1 MKRKAEA
8 LECAPDLYPQVTNS
22 HAMTSVPETASRTS
36 YSRLS
41 SPGRHTGPD
50 TSDTVALLEAQTTAT
65 DKMVYSSHASIL
77 LVGFPRAGKHTLS
90 VIASVVLRRQYVDF
104 SKAFEK
110 GTGMTPYDYISTHG
124 MPSYREAETKATQ
137 SLLSTYSHDHVI
149 GGLTAFGSNA
159 QKRLLR
165 TFAQTHPV
173 IYVQRDKTDLG
184 DMFGDQNNQEQLY
197 RIHDAFYRSCSN
209 FDFYNI
215 TWTLDS
221 PNARNPARTLKLKQ
235 TEVDFVRFLH
245 RIYGRVP
252 QLLRSVCALSASYT
266 YVLQVP
272 LHWLDAHV
280 LEYDAL
286 ESGADMISIVID
298 PRLNTAEDFLELIP
312 KAVATLRRHARAPIM
327 MDVSYLGAQDS
338 VNYLKL
344 LRLCLRSSPDFLTV
358 CLGIGRDQVESL
370 VSLRGSTQIVGTL
383 HYESSKQA
391 RVAEEVSWT
400 KLHDLAMQLA
410 CDAVRVTHEVASA
423 PENLQLLYD
432 AQIARETW
440 TMPLIAYN
448 TGALGR
454 TSVCFN
460 PVLSPV
466 VLPTMSTDGV
476 TIEQA
481 QMALYSSF
489 IHSRKKFTILG
500 QSVSY
505 SLSPAMHNA
514 AYVACGMPHSYGLRQ
529 SDDLSTI
536 HELLADPECGGLA
549 ISLPFKMQ
557 VLPMLN
563 SVSPEAQDIGAV
575 NTLVIERRQDQSNNT
590 DTIMKGYNTDH
601 VGIRECI
608 ERKISPA
615 NFIRD
620 GSTALVIGAGGMAR
634 AAIYACRTLGI
645 RIVCLYN
652 RTASHAEALANHY
665 RQQNLDVHVLSTL
678 ESEWPEGLRQPT
690 VIVSCIPAH
699 SISGQAAH
707 ELTIPDQWLQS
718 RTGGV
723 FVELA
728 YKPLVTRLM
737 DQMQSR
743 STGGWVV
750 VDGLDVLVE
759 QGISQFEILTG
770 RPAPVHVMRRAIR
783 QQYELVGSALQ

>member
-1 MKRKAEA
+1 MKRKAKA
-8 LECAPDLYPQVTNS
+8 LDSAQGLCPGGTNS
-22 HAMTSVPETASRTS
+22 HATTPVPELMSGIFNSRTS
-36 YSRLS
+36 SPSRLV
-41 SPGRHTGPD
+41 GPSA
-50 TSDTVALLEAQTTAT
+50 SDTVGLLEPLTTPT
-65 DKMVYSSHASIL
+65 DKVVYSDRASIL

-104 SKAFEK
+104 GRAFEK
-110 GTGMTPYDYISTHG
+110 GMGMTPYDYISTHG
-124 MPSYREAETKATQ
+124 MPAYREAETKVTK
-137 SLLSTYSHDHVI
+137 SLLNTYSEDHVI
-149 GGLTAFGSNA
+149 GGLTAYSSNA

-165 TFAQTHPV
+165 AFAQTHPV
-173 IYVQRDKTDLG
+173 IYVQRDKADLG
-184 DMFGDQNNQEQLY
+184 DMFGCQNNQEQLY
-197 RIHDAFYRSCSN
+197 RIHDASYRSYST

-221 PNARNPARTLKLKQ
+221 PNGSNPAGTLKLKQ

-245 RIYGRVP
+245 RIFGRTP
-252 QLLRSVCALSASYT
+252 KLLRSVEALSASYT

-280 LEYDAL
+280 LEYDKL
-286 ESGADMISIVID
+286 ECGADMVSLVID
-298 PRLNTAEDFLELIP
+298 PGDKAADHFLELVP
-312 KAVATLRRHARAPIM
+312 RAVATLRRHARAPIM
-327 MDVSYLGAQDS
+327 IDVSYPDTQDS
-338 VNYLKL
+338 ANYLKL

-358 CLGIGRDQVESL
+358 CLRLARDQVKSL
-370 VSLRGSTQIVGTL
+370 ASLRGSTQIVGTY

-391 RVAEEVSWT
+391 RAADELPWT
-400 KLHDLAMQLA
+400 KIHDLAMQLA
-410 CDAVRVTHEVASA
+410 CHAIRITHQAASA
-423 PENLQLLYD
+423 SENLQRLYD
-432 AQIARETW
+432 AQVARETW
-440 TMPLIAYN
+440 TMPLVAYN

-466 VLPTMSTDGV
+466 VLPSMTTDGI
-476 TIEQA
+476 TIDQA
-481 QMALYSSF
+481 QTALYSSF

-514 AYVACGMPHSYGLRQ
+514 AYAACGMPHSYGLLQ
-529 SDDLSTI
+529 SDDLSSI
-536 HELLADPECGGLA
+536 QELLADPECGGLA

-557 VLPMLN
+557 VLPMLHHIN
-563 SVSPEAQDIGAV
+563 PEARDIGAV
-575 NTLVIERRQDQSNNT
+575 NTVVIERQQNQSDDT
-590 DTIMKGYNTDH
+590 DTILKGYNTDH

-608 ERKISPA
+608 GRKISPA
-615 NFIRD
+615 NFVRD
-620 GSTALVIGAGGMAR
+620 SSTALVIGAGGMAR

-645 RIVCLYN
+645 RTICLYN
-652 RTASHAEALANHY
+652 RTASHAEALADHY
-665 RQQNLDVHVLSTL
+665 RQQNLHVHVLSTL
-678 ESEWPEGLRQPT
+678 ESQWPERLRQPT

-707 ELTIPDQWLQS
+707 ELTIPAEWLQS

-737 DQMQSR
+737 NQMQSR

-759 QGISQFEILTG
+759 QGISQFELLTG

-783 QQYELVGSALQ
+783 QQYELVGPALQ

>member
-8 LECAPDLYPQVTNS
+8 LGSGRELYPQESNNQ
-22 HAMTSVPETASRTS
+22 AMTSVQEAVSGTLTSRTA
-36 YSRLS
+36 
-41 SPGRHTGPD
+41 SPGRLVGPD
-50 TSDTVALLEAQTTAT
+50 PSDTVTLLEPLTTPT
-65 DKMVYSSHASIL
+65 DQAVYHSHASIL

-110 GTGMTPYDYISTHG
+110 GMGMTPYDYVSTHG
-124 MPSYREAETKATQ
+124 MPAYRKAEIEATK
-137 SLLSTYSHDHVI
+137 SLLSTYSDDHVI

-165 TFAQTHPV
+165 AFAQTHPV
-173 IYVQRDKTDLG
+173 IYVQRDKADLG
-184 DMFGDQNNQEQLY
+184 DMFGDQNNQEKLY
-197 RIHDAFYRSCSN
+197 RIHDAFYRSCST

-215 TWTLDS
+215 TWTLES
-221 PNARNPARTLKLKQ
+221 PNGRNPAGTLKLKQ
-235 TEVDFVRFLH
+235 TEVDFVHFLR
-245 RIYGRVP
+245 RIYGRGH
-252 QLLRSVCALSASYT
+252 QLLRSVGALSASYT
-266 YVLQVP
+266 YALQVP
-272 LHWLDAHV
+272 LHWLDSHI
-280 LEYDAL
+280 LEYDKL
-286 ESGADMISIVID
+286 DSGADMVSLVID
-298 PRLNTAEDFLELIP
+298 LQEDAADHYFELIP

-327 MDVSYLGAQDS
+327 IDVSYPGAHES

-358 CLGIGRDQVESL
+358 CLRVDRDQVKSL
-370 VSLRGSTQIVGTL
+370 ASIRGSTHIVGTY
-383 HYESSKQA
+383 HYEGSNQA
-391 RVAEEVSWT
+391 GVAGEISWSQV
-400 KLHDLAMQLA
+400 HDLASQLA
-410 CDAVRVTHEVASA
+410 CHAVRITHQVASA
-423 PENLQLLYD
+423 SENLQRLYD
-432 AQIARETW
+432 AQVARETW

-448 TGALGR
+448 TGPLGR

-460 PVLSPV
+460 PILSPV
-466 VLPTMSTDGV
+466 VFPSVSTDGV
-476 TIEQA
+476 TIRQA
-481 QMALYSSF
+481 QTALYSSF

-514 AYVACGMPHSYGLRQ
+514 AYDACGMPHSYGLLQ
-529 SDDLSTI
+529 SDDLSSI

-557 VLPMLN
+557 VLPMLHN
-563 SVSPEAQDIGAV
+563 ISPEARDIGAV
-575 NTLVIERRQDQSNNT
+575 NTVVVERRQDQSNQTN
-590 DTIMKGYNTDH
+590 DILKGYNTDH

-645 RIVCLYN
+645 RIICLYN
-652 RTASHAEALANHY
+652 RTASHAEALADHY

-678 ESEWPEGLRQPT
+678 ESEWPERLRQPT
-690 VIVSCIPAH
+690 VILSCIPAH
-699 SISGQAAH
+699 SISGQTAH

-723 FVELA
+723 FVE
-728 YKPLVTRLM
+728 V
-737 DQMQSR
+737 
-743 STGGWVV
+743 
-750 VDGLDVLVE
+750 
-759 QGISQFEILTG
+759 
-770 RPAPVHVMRRAIR
+770 
-783 QQYELVGSALQ
+783 

>member
-8 LECAPDLYPQVTNS
+8 PDSGRELYLQEANGYAV
-22 HAMTSVPETASRTS
+22 TSVPETVSGVFSSRTS
-36 YSRLS
+36 SLGRVAGHDASNTGAFLERPTTPTHKTVYNSR
-41 SPGRHTGPD
+41 
-50 TSDTVALLEAQTTAT
+50 
-65 DKMVYSSHASIL
+65 ASIL
-77 LVGFPRAGKHTLS
+77 VVGFPRAGKHTLS

-104 SKAFEK
+104 GKAFEK
-110 GTGMTPYDYISTHG
+110 SVGTTPYDYIATHG
-124 MPSYREAETKATQ
+124 MPAYREAETKATE
-137 SLLSTYSHDHVI
+137 SLLNTYGEDYVI

-159 QKRLLR
+159 QKRLLKA
-165 TFAQTHPV
+165 FAQTHPV
-173 IYVQRDKTDLG
+173 IYVQRDKADLG
-184 DMFGDQNNQEQLY
+184 DMFGDQGNQEQLY

-215 TWTLDS
+215 TWTLDT
-221 PNARNPARTLKLKQ
+221 PNGRNQGGTLKLKQ

-245 RIYGRVP
+245 RIYGRQP
-252 QLLRSVCALSASYT
+252 QLLCSAGALSASYT
-266 YVLQVP
+266 YALQVP
-272 LHWLDAHV
+272 LPWLDAHV
-280 LEYDAL
+280 LEYDEL
-286 ESGADMISIVID
+286 ESGADMVSLVID
-298 PRLNTAEDFLELIP
+298 PRDHATDHYLELIP

-327 MDVSYLGAQDS
+327 IDVLYLGVQDS

-358 CLGIGRDQVESL
+358 CLKVDLDQVRSL
-370 VSLRGSTQIVGTL
+370 SSLRGPTQIVGTY
-383 HYESSKQA
+383 HYEGRKQTG
-391 RVAEEVSWT
+391 VAEEITWT
-400 KLHDLAMQLA
+400 KVHDLASQLA
-410 CDAVRVTHEVASA
+410 CHAVRITHQAASA
-423 PENLQLLYD
+423 SENLQRLYN
-432 AQIARETW
+432 AQVARDTW

-448 TGALGR
+448 TGSLGR

-466 VLPTMSTDGV
+466 VLPSMSTEGV
-476 TIEQA
+476 TIKQA
-481 QMALYSSF
+481 QTALYSSF
-489 IHSRKKFTILG
+489 IQSRKKFTILG

-514 AYVACGMPHSYGLRQ
+514 AYAACGMPHSYGLLQ
-529 SDDLSTI
+529 SDNLGSI
-536 HELLADPECGGLA
+536 HELLTDPECGGLA

-557 VLPMLN
+557 VLPMLRHI
-563 SVSPEAQDIGAV
+563 SPEARDIGAV
-575 NTLVIERRQDQSNNT
+575 NTVVVERGQNQPGDY
-590 DTIMKGYNTDH
+590 DTILKGYNTDH
-601 VGIRECI
+601 IGIRKCI

-615 NFIRD
+615 NVIRE
-620 GSTALVIGAGGMAR
+620 GSTALVIGAGGVAR

-645 RIVCLYN
+645 RIICLYN

-665 RQQNLDVHVLSTL
+665 KQQNLEVQVLSTL
-678 ESEWPEGLRQPT
+678 ESEWPERLRPPT
-690 VIVSCIPAH
+690 VIISCIPAH

-723 FVELA
+723 FVEMA

-737 DQMQSR
+737 NQMHSR
-743 STGGWVV
+743 VTAGWVV

-783 QQYELVGSALQ
+783 QQYELVNSALQ